1 MKRLLVVLS
10 VAALPMIGCL
20 GSPPEPA
27 FQVTLRLSPTPP
39 LIGPTRLIIDVVD
52 VGGRAVSNAAVTV
65 EGRPEERTG
74 RAPTRGMATQEAAG
88 RYVVPG
94 FDLDV
99 GGPLDDRRHGHRQ
112 HRRFDNQSLP
122 HLRVRG
128 VIDRP
133 APDRASPCP
142 PQKTVRPRRLSTIEG
157 CPLYARSHAG
167 TTRGTLPAALRAF
180 YLGAA

>member
-39 LIGPTRLIIDVVD
+39 LIGPTRLIIDVAD

-65 EGRPEERTG
+65 EARTEELTG
-74 RAPTRGMATQEAAG
+74 RAPTRGIATQEAAG

-99 GGPLDDRRHGHRQ
+99 GGPWMIAVTVTART
-112 HRRFDNQSLP
+112 
-122 HLRVRG
+122 G
-128 VIDRP
+128 VSI
-133 APDRASPCP
+133 
-142 PQKTVRPRRLSTIEG
+142 T
-157 CPLYARSHAG
+157 
-167 TTRGTLPAALRAF
+167 RAF
-180 YLGAA
+180 PISVYGGS

>member
-39 LIGPTRLIIDVVD
+39 LIGPTRLIIDVAD

-88 RYVVPG
+88 RYVVPC
-94 FDLDV
+94 FELDV
-99 GGPLDDRRHGHRQ
+99 GGPWMIAVTVTA
-112 HRRFDNQSLP
+112 ST
-122 HLRVRG
+122 G
-128 VIDRP
+128 VSI
-133 APDRASPCP
+133 
-142 PQKTVRPRRLSTIEG
+142 T
-157 CPLYARSHAG
+157 
-167 TTRGTLPAALRAF
+167 RAF
-180 YLGAA
+180 PISVYGGS